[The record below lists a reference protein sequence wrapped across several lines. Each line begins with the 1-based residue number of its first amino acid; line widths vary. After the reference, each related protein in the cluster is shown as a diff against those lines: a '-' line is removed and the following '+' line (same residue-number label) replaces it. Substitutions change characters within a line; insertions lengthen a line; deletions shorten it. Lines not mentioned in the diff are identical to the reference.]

1 MSHEILSV
9 LEYMEKEKGIPR
21 EAMIEAIVNAIKGAA
36 QKGVNAGQELKIEVN
51 PKNGQLKA
59 WVILDVVDS
68 VSDPRTK
75 IHIEKA
81 RALDPTAVIGGK
93 LEKEIDPSALGRI
106 AAQTAHQSIVQRVR
120 QFEKER
126 IYDDYKDMIGD
137 IVTGTVRRRERG
149 DMIVDLGK
157 AEAILPPR
165 ERVPGEDYEIGERI
179 RCLLSE
185 IEATPRGP
193 ELILSRASVK
203 FVRRLFEL
211 EVTEI
216 ADGTVTI
223 EAISREPGYRS
234 KIAVSSSDTKV
245 DPVGACV
252 GARGARVKSIV
263 RELGGEKIDIIRY
276 RADPVELLQ
285 EAIKPAVPRNIK
297 IDAVNK
303 KIAFEVSEEDLS
315 IAIGRRGQNA
325 RLTSRLMGWKLD
337 ISKEQSKEVG
347 FDARVAEAIKGWNG
361 VQGISV
367 EVAQFLVENGFT
379 SPEAFEG
386 VGAEDLM
393 KLGFKEADSKALLAL
408 VQVHRQNSGQA
419 QAQEAAPASE
429 PAPAKEAAP
438 APETTP
444 APETP
449 QQPTL

>member
-21 EAMIEAIVNAIKGAA
+21 DSMIEAIVTAIKGAA

-68 VSDPRTK
+68 VSDPRTQ
-75 IHIEKA
+75 IHIDKA
-81 RALDPTAVIGGK
+81 RVLSPTIAIGGK
-93 LEKEIDPSALGRI
+93 IEKEIDPSALGRI

-149 DMIVDLGK
+149 DLIIDLGK
-157 AEAILPPR
+157 AEALLPPR

-216 ADGTVTI
+216 ADGTVSI

-234 KIAVSSSDTKV
+234 KIAVTSSDPKV

-276 RADPVELLQ
+276 RSDPVELLQ

-297 IDAVNK
+297 IDAENK
-303 KIAFEVSEEDLS
+303 KISF
-315 IAIGRRGQNA
+315 
-325 RLTSRLMGWKLD
+325 
-337 ISKEQSKEVG
+337 
-347 FDARVAEAIKGWNG
+347 
-361 VQGISV
+361 
-367 EVAQFLVENGFT
+367 
-379 SPEAFEG
+379 
-386 VGAEDLM
+386 
-393 KLGFKEADSKALLAL
+393 
-408 VQVHRQNSGQA
+408 
-419 QAQEAAPASE
+419 
-429 PAPAKEAAP
+429 
-438 APETTP
+438 
-444 APETP
+444 
-449 QQPTL
+449 